1 MDQSKADG
9 VPNQNDLQT
18 GKLTDLTKNY
28 DPLPV
33 RRDDIPP
40 PRRVNEPAPTPRLL
54 PDPGQILMLF
64 RRYLKPFLAAVIL
77 TWIGIAIWLLLADK
91 RYEAQSTVL
100 FEQALEP
107 VEIEGVNSPVP
118 EDRNAI
124 DTEIRLMKSPEMVRR
139 VASAYAEQNAAPG
152 SNWTEE
158 EIEQLGNRMQ
168 GSLTIARDGMTQLV
182 NLVSTSSDPEFA
194 AATANLFAEQYIQ
207 SQIDMKTGSTESA
220 STWLEDRLS
229 SLESDALQK
238 QAAVDRFKVANGLV
252 SGQSGTL
259 ADQELSALNQQLAA
273 ARADLAEKEGR
284 LRAARTQ
291 LNRGGGGADVGAA
304 LGSGTIGSLREQESA
319 VRAELAELRPK
330 YGPLHPMRVE
340 TENRLEEIQAGIQQ
354 EINRIISSLAAEV
367 QTAQSRVNSLSGS
380 RGVANSRLN
389 VAGQAQTQLNQLEQQ
404 ARAAQSVYEDFL
416 ERSSQMSAARF
427 LQQPDAR
434 IVRQA
439 KVPVLPVYPDYRIA
453 IALGLIL
460 SLVAGVAT
468 IAIFKYLSRGVM
480 TKADVERTLK
490 VQYAGAIPNLKSS
503 VRGMRITDRPIDYVV
518 THPHSLFA
526 EAFRNLRMFLTFSG
540 GSTSQTFAIVS
551 ALPQE
556 GKSTTAACLARTTA
570 MNGVRTILID
580 TDFRRRG
587 ASELFG
593 FDEGADFG
601 DLINGRCA
609 LDDAL
614 LTDPDSGLDILGVSA
629 RGTTGS
635 MALSEKMFDLLLQE
649 LRQRYDIIVIDT
661 PPILG
666 IAEARLVARLADRV
680 LLLTKW
686 RDTSVKAAGAAI
698 DMLESVDARLSG
710 VALSQVDVSQYASTG
725 QEDVFAYTKRFRGY
739 YVG

>member
-1 MDQSKADG
+1 MNDTLPARKESG
-9 VPNQNDLQT
+9 PPLRRTTEPVPTQ
-18 GKLTDLTKNY
+18 K
-28 DPLPV
+28 
-33 RRDDIPP
+33 
-40 PRRVNEPAPTPRLL
+40 LL
-54 PDPGQILMLF
+54 PDPGQMLMLF
-64 RRYLKPFLAAVIL
+64 RRYLKPFLAAVLLI
-77 TWIGIAIWLLLADK
+77 WAAIAIWLLLAEK
-91 RYEAQSTVL
+91 RYEAQSTIL

-124 DTEIRLMKSPEMVRR
+124 DTEIRLMTSPEMVRR
-139 VASAYAEQNAAPG
+139 VAETYAGQHPPENGQ
-152 SNWTEE
+152 WTEE

-168 GSLTIARDGMTQLV
+168 ASLTIARDGMTQLV
-182 NLVSTSSDPEFA
+182 NLVATSSDPEFA
-194 AATANLFAEQYIQ
+194 AATANLFAQQYIQ
-207 SQIDMKTGSTESA
+207 SQIDMKTGSTETA
-220 STWLEDRLS
+220 STWLDDRLA

-252 SGQSGTL
+252 TGQSGTL
-259 ADQELSALNQQLAA
+259 ADQELSALNQQLASA
-273 ARADLAEKEGR
+273 QADLAEKEGR

-291 LNRGGGGADVGAA
+291 LNRGSGGADVGAA

-319 VRAELAELRPK
+319 IRADLAEMTPK
-330 YGPLHPMRVE
+330 YGPLHPQRVE
-340 TENRLEEIQAGIQQ
+340 TENRLEEVQAAIQQ
-354 EINRIISSLAAEV
+354 EINRIISNLSAEV
-367 QTAQSRVNSLSGS
+367 QTAQSRVNSLAGS
-380 RGVANSRLN
+380 RGAANSRLN
-389 VAGQAQTQLNQLEQQ
+389 VTGQAQTQLNQLEQQ

-434 IVRQA
+434 VVRDA
-439 KVPVLPVYPDYRIA
+439 KVPKLPVYPDYRIA

-460 SLVAGVAT
+460 SIIAGLAT
-468 IAIFKYLSRGVM
+468 IALFNYLSRGIV
-480 TKADVERTLK
+480 TKADVERSLR
-490 VQYAGAIPNLKSS
+490 VQYAGAIPRLKSS
-503 VRGMRITDRPIDYVV
+503 VRGMRVTERPVDYVV

-540 GSTSQTFAIVS
+540 GTTSQTFAIAS

-570 MNGVRTILID
+570 LNGVRTLLID

-593 FDEGADFG
+593 FEDGPDFTN
-601 DLINGRCA
+601 LIQGECTLEEA
-609 LDDAL
+609 VI
-614 LTDPDSGLDILGVSA
+614 TDQASGLDILGVSPE
-629 RGTTGS
+629 GTAS
-635 MALSEKMFDLLLQE
+635 AKALTEKTFAMLLQE
-649 LRQRYDIIVIDT
+649 LRHRYDIIVIDT

-686 RDTSVKAAGAAI
+686 RDTSAKAVAAAI
-698 DMLESVDARLSG
+698 DMLEDVDARLSG
-710 VALSQVDVSQYASTG
+710 VALAQVDVSQYASTG

>member
-1 MDQSKADG
+1 MTT
-9 VPNQNDLQT
+9 NDEFLPT
-18 GKLTDLTKNY
+18 RRESNP
-28 DPLPV
+28 PL
-33 RRDDIPP
+33 RRTA
-40 PRRVNEPAPTPRLL
+40 EPSATQKLL
-54 PDPGQILMLF
+54 PDPGQMLMLF
-64 RRYLKPFLAAVIL
+64 RRYLRPFLAAMLLIWVA
-77 TWIGIAIWLLLADK
+77 IAIWLLLAEK
-91 RYEAQSTVL
+91 RYEAQATIL

-124 DTEIRLMKSPEMVRR
+124 DTEIRLMTSPQMVRR
-139 VASAYAEQNAAPG
+139 VARTYAAQHPFENG
-152 SNWTEE
+152 TWSDEE
-158 EIEQLGNRMQ
+158 VEQLGNRMQ
-168 GSLTIARDGMTQLV
+168 ASLTIARDGMTQLV

-194 AATANLFAEQYIQ
+194 ATTANLFAQQYIQ
-207 SQIDMKTGSTESA
+207 SQIDMKTGSTETA
-220 STWLEDRLS
+220 STWLEDRLG
-229 SLESDALQK
+229 SLEADALQK

-273 ARADLAEKEGR
+273 AQADLAEKEGR

-291 LNRGGGGADVGAA
+291 LTRGSGGADVGAA

-319 VRAELAELRPK
+319 IRADLAEMTPK
-330 YGPLHPMRVE
+330 YGPLHPQRVE
-340 TENRLEEIQAGIQQ
+340 TENRLKEVQNTIQQ
-354 EINRIISSLAAEV
+354 EINRIISSLAADVE
-367 QTAQSRVNSLSGS
+367 TARSRVNSLAGS
-380 RGVANSRLN
+380 RGAANSRLN

-434 IVRQA
+434 IVRNA
-439 KVPVLPVYPDYRIA
+439 KVPQLPVYPDYRIA

-460 SLVAGVAT
+460 SIVAGLVT
-468 IAIFKYLSRGVM
+468 IALFRYLSRGIM
-480 TKADVERTLK
+480 TKTDVERTLR
-490 VQYAGAIPNLKSS
+490 VQYAGAIPDLKSS
-503 VRGMRITDRPIDYVV
+503 VRGRRITERPFDYVV

-570 MNGVRTILID
+570 MNGVKTLLID

-593 FDEGADFG
+593 FEEGPDFSDLMNG
-601 DLINGRCA
+601 DCTLEQALI
-609 LDDAL
+609 
-614 LTDPDSGLDILGVSA
+614 TDSASGLDILGVSA
-629 RGTTGS
+629 EGTAS
-635 MALSEKMFDLLLQE
+635 AKALSEQSFALLLQE
-649 LRQRYDIIVIDT
+649 LRKRYGIIVIDT

-680 LLLTKW
+680 LLLSKW
-686 RDTSVKAAGAAI
+686 RVTSAKAVGAAI
-698 DMLESVDARLSG
+698 DMLQDVDARLSG